1 MQKGEIT
8 MDAQQQFYAGKR
20 ILVTGGAGFI
30 GSHLVD
36 KLVAL
41 GAHVTVLDNFTTGS
55 LNNLKAVVHAISIMY
70 ADVRSTY
77 SCLRATLNQDIVFH
91 LAALISVPE
100 SIKNPDLCYAINVD
114 GTKNILDAC
123 KKNAISTMI
132 YSSSSAVYGTK
143 NGICSETDEPCP
155 QSPYAISKYR
165 GEQLCKQFTRD
176 HGMNTAILRYFN
188 VYGERQNPKGPYAA
202 VRSKFAQLLRTGQ
215 PLTIYGNGKQTRD
228 FIHISPIIEANL
240 AAGMCSTLYGEIFN
254 VASGTS
260 INLLDLITQL
270 EKEVGNRHT
279 SLIFQ
284 PTRPGDIEHSRAQTE
299 KLQQFLKSSLS
310 QNTPMIWQKTQKTAI
325 L

>member
-1 MQKGEIT
+1 ME
-8 MDAQQQFYAGKR
+8 AQQRFYAGKR

-30 GSHLVD
+30 GSHLVE
-36 KLVAL
+36 KLVTL
-41 GAHVTVLDNFTTGS
+41 GARVTVLDNFTTGS
-55 LNNLKAVVHAISIMY
+55 LNNLKAIVHNINIMY

-100 SIKNPDLCYAINVD
+100 SVKNPALCYAINVD

-123 KKNAISTMI
+123 KKNVISTVV
-132 YSSSSAVYGTK
+132 YSSSSAVYGTN
-143 NGICSETDEPCP
+143 NGVCSETDEPCP

-188 VYGERQNPKGPYAA
+188 VYGERQNPNGPYAA
-202 VRSKFAQLLRTGQ
+202 VRSKFAQLLRTSQ
-215 PLTIYGNGKQTRD
+215 PLTIYGDGKQTRD
-228 FIHISPIIEANL
+228 FIHISPVVEANL

-260 INLLDLITQL
+260 MNLLDLITQL
-270 EKEVGNRHT
+270 EKEMGNRHV
-279 SLIFQ
+279 SIVFQ
-284 PTRPGDIEHSRAQTE
+284 PTRLGDIEHSQAKTE
-299 KLQQFLKSSLS
+299 KLQQLLQNSLS
-310 QNTPMIWQKTQKTAI
+310 QNAPTIWQQTQKTAT